1 MILEKSL
8 RFDSELEIIIEFIAN
23 DSPNRALQF
32 FDELVSKINQIPSNP
47 YIHRKRKSLDDDNI
61 REMIFKGYT
70 IPFFID
76 NENEKILVLGIFNQN
91 LWE

>member
-8 RFDSELEIIIEFIAN
+8 RFDSELEIIIEFIAK

-47 YIHRKRKSLDDDNI
+47 YIRRKRKSLDDDNI

>member
-8 RFDSELEIIIEFIAN
+8 RFDSELETVIEFIAE
-23 DSPNRALQF
+23 DSPNRVLQF
-32 FDELVSKINQIPSNP
+32 FDELISKVEQIPLNP

-70 IPFFID
+70 IPFLID
-76 NENEKILVLGIFNQN
+76 TKNEKIVVLGIFNQN

>member
-8 RFDSELEIIIEFIAN
+8 RFDSELEIIIEFIAK